1 MILRLYTIKDGMA
14 QMQHAL
20 PHLMRSATDAL
31 A

>member
-20 PHLMRSATDAL
+20 PHPHEERH
-31 A
+31 